1 MTSLSEAASPK
12 VTERERCHAAHA
24 YKDGTIPAMRPPNTP
39 EIERK
44 VAAQL
49 GRRLLKILAPMRVRS
64 LSLHDAT
71 GEPLWFSNGDEFSEL
86 HRRQVQEAQ
95 DAFALDRSLQHLERD
110 LENARALFF
119 CTRTPDGER
128 TGLAF
133 AVVGTR
139 RRPDI
144 DPAALRERVFATM
157 RRFSA
162 GEPLPAGVVDARP
175 PEQQPTAAQ
184 LVAMESVKDRAEQV
198 DEDPQSLRSRPYA
211 RLRPGGTTRRYEIA
225 EGSVAST
232 QNDLARAA
240 RLVTLLKRRGAR
252 DTPVPAS
259 FALPLCAASVLSGE
273 FLARIEPMLHE
284 AHLSHDIL
292 GFILPTAAWELDA
305 AVTANFMEQCAG
317 LRCFAALDDFSL
329 TRAGFALLRSPALR
343 CLKLDPAVTADVLDD
358 KLAHAN
364 IAGIV
369 KAARVLGLYCVA
381 KAVKSPATA
390 RWLASAGVEFA
401 ERASRAQKAGSTTRS
416 GRALTLVSA
425 N

>member
-1 MTSLSEAASPK
+1 
-12 VTERERCHAAHA
+12 
-24 YKDGTIPAMRPPNTP
+24 
-39 EIERK
+39 
-44 VAAQL
+44 
-49 GRRLLKILAPMRVRS
+49 
-64 LSLHDAT
+64 
-71 GEPLWFSNGDEFSEL
+71 
-86 HRRQVQEAQ
+86 
-95 DAFALDRSLQHLERD
+95 
-110 LENARALFF
+110 
-119 CTRTPDGER
+119 
-128 TGLAF
+128 
-133 AVVGTR
+133 
-139 RRPDI
+139 
-144 DPAALRERVFATM
+144 
-157 RRFSA
+157 
-162 GEPLPAGVVDARP
+162 
-175 PEQQPTAAQ
+175 
-184 LVAMESVKDRAEQV
+184 
-198 DEDPQSLRSRPYA
+198 
-211 RLRPGGTTRRYEIA
+211 
-225 EGSVAST
+225 
-232 QNDLARAA
+232 
-240 RLVTLLKRRGAR
+240 
-252 DTPVPAS
+252 
-259 FALPLCAASVLSGE
+259 VLSGE

-292 GFILPTAAWELDA
+292 GFILPTAAWEPDA
-305 AVTANFMEQCAG
+305 AATANFMEQCAG

>member
-1 MTSLSEAASPK
+1 MT
-12 VTERERCHAAHA
+12 
-24 YKDGTIPAMRPPNTP
+24 PPNTP

-44 VAAQL
+44 VTAQL

-110 LENARALFF
+110 LENSRALFF

-133 AVVGTR
+133 AVVSGR
-139 RRPDI
+139 RRPDV
-144 DPAALRERVFATM
+144 DPVALRERVFATM

-162 GEPLPAGVVDARP
+162 GEPLPSGVVDARP
-175 PEQQPTAAQ
+175 PEQQPTDAQ
-184 LVAMESVKDRAEQV
+184 IAAMESAKERAGELDQ
-198 DEDPQSLRSRPYA
+198 DPQSLRSRPYA

-225 EGSVAST
+225 DASVAST
-232 QNDLARAA
+232 QNDLTRAA
-240 RLVTLLKRRGAR
+240 RLITLLKRRGAR

-305 AVTANFMEQCAG
+305 AATLQFLERCAG
-317 LRCFAALDDFSL
+317 LRCFAALDDYSL

-343 CLKLDPAVTADVLDD
+343 CVKLDPAVTAGVLDD
-358 KLAHAN
+358 KFAHAN
-364 IAGIV
+364 VAAIV

-381 KAVKSPATA
+381 KAVKSPGTA

-416 GRALTLVSA
+416 GRALTLAS
-425 N
+425 